1 MINLPCPANV
11 PGYLF
16 LMRPTVVTL
25 LLALAFATSAPAQS
39 AATTPPAANPSGFV
53 IRRGTNL
60 SHWLSQDF
68 GWQPRSTWVTEN
80 DLRFI
85 ARLGFDHVRLPL
97 DEKELWRDDG
107 SPNEEAFG
115 LVLKAIGW
123 ARASHLRVIID
134 LHTVRSHHFNA
145 ANEGGHNTLFTDPK
159 AQQAFLALWRQ
170 LSARLHDQ
178 PVDAVAYEIMNEPV
192 ADDHEDWNR
201 LITAAH
207 TVIRQLEPNRVLIF
221 GSNRWQIP
229 STLPLLKVP
238 AGDKNIILSTHTY
251 SPLLFTHYTASW
263 VGTKIYTGP
272 VHYPGPVVSREAY
285 DNLMQKLGQDGQVDL
300 IANAKDVWGP
310 ARFAQEFEPAIRR
323 ARELGLQLYCGEFG
337 CLPSVPRADR
347 LAYYRDFITT
357 MEAHGMAWANWE
369 YKGDFGLFEWH
380 GEKTTTGAPD
390 MELIDTLLS
399 SRKAK

>member
-1 MINLPCPANV
+1 MTMPKIPVLLRILP
-11 PGYLF
+11 
-16 LMRPTVVTL
+16 
-25 LLALAFATSAPAQS
+25 LLAASWLPVVSAPV
-39 AATTPPAANPSGFV
+39 AATPVNPSGFV

-68 GWQPRSTWVTEN
+68 GWQPRQTWITAN
-80 DLRFI
+80 DMRYI
-85 ARLGFDHVRLPL
+85 AQCGFDHVRLPI
-97 DEKELWRDDG
+97 DEKELWREDG
-107 SPNEEAFG
+107 TPNEAAFSVM
-115 LVLKAIGW
+115 LQAITW

-159 AQQAFLALWRQ
+159 AQQAFLDLWRQ
-170 LSARLHDQ
+170 LSARLRDQ

-192 ADDHEDWNR
+192 ADNHEDWNK

-207 TVIRQLEPNRVLIF
+207 AVVRQLEPNRVLIF

-229 STLPLLKVP
+229 STLPFLKVP

-251 SPLLFTHYTASW
+251 SPLLFTHYTANW
-263 VGTKIYTGP
+263 TPIQVYTGP
-272 VHYPGPVVSREAY
+272 VRYPGPVVPRATY
-285 DNLMQKLGQDGQVDL
+285 DDLMQKLGKDSQADL
-300 IANAKDVWGP
+300 IANAKDDWGP
-310 ARFAQEFEPAIRR
+310 ARMAQEFEPAIRR

-347 LAYYRDFITT
+347 LAYYRDLIAT
-357 MEAHGMAWANWE
+357 MEANGMAWANWE

-380 GEKTTTGAPD
+380 REKTVTGAPD
-390 MELIDTLLS
+390 VELIDALLAGQ
-399 SRKAK
+399 KAK